1 MANED
6 KENPSEENDLP
17 ADAEPK
23 PEGLT
28 ADEAANAAYNEE
40 EVWEKSKRPLLYL
53 AMAVLL
59 GVTGLSYFNQ
69 SEDEETARRSLRY
82 LTASSETEGAEAR
95 FLSFSQD
102 YDDKLGGL
110 AQYQAGVIQYKD
122 KRYAEAAKNF
132 ESAAK
137 RMAGNALQGRVLL
150 GHAVALI
157 KAGEDLEAGRK
168 ALVALSENASVLPTD
183 RAEANYLLALQA
195 IGEEDDESYGK
206 YSGILGAD
214 ENASSF
220 YERLDELKRTKNLLK
235 VAKSLPDIN
244 ADKGNQ
250 FLSANKKKKGV
261 EELESG
267 LQYKVLRDGNQ
278 TASPKET
285 DEVEVHYHG
294 TLINGEVFDSSVDRG
309 EPAKFRLNGVIKG
322 WTEGLQLMKVGEKRK
337 LFVPAD
343 LAYGESGSNSI
354 GPNETLIF
362 EVELLSITP
371 EEKPETVEDGNST
384 AEQVAPVA
392 PEANASKQR

>member
-1 MANED
+1 M
-6 KENPSEENDLP
+6 
-17 ADAEPK
+17 
-23 PEGLT
+23 
-28 ADEAANAAYNEE
+28 
-40 EVWEKSKRPLLYL
+40 
-53 AMAVLL
+53 
-59 GVTGLSYFNQ
+59 
-69 SEDEETARRSLRY
+69 
-82 LTASSETEGAEAR
+82 
-95 FLSFSQD
+95 
-102 YDDKLGGL
+102 
-110 AQYQAGVIQYKD
+110 
-122 KRYAEAAKNF
+122 
-132 ESAAK
+132 
-137 RMAGNALQGRVLL
+137 
-150 GHAVALI
+150 
-157 KAGEDLEAGRK
+157 
-168 ALVALSENASVLPTD
+168 
-183 RAEANYLLALQA
+183 
-195 IGEEDDESYGK
+195 
-206 YSGILGAD
+206 
-214 ENASSF
+214 
-220 YERLDELKRTKNLLK
+220 KRTKNLLK

-244 ADKGNQ
+244 ADKGTK

-267 LQYKVLRDGNQ
+267 LQYKVLRDGNE